1 MIVVKF
7 LRVLSLSKFILK
19 LGEFL
24 FYIGVDIAK
33 SNHEASIID
42 SNGKL
47 VSESFSFSNSIRG
60 LEKFQKFISS
70 FSIDSN
76 NCIIGMEA
84 TGHYWL
90 SLYSFLIDLGFSC
103 IVINPIQSDAFRKMY
118 IRQTKNDSVD
128 SFVIA
133 QILRFGEFSVSH
145 FSDEDTF
152 ALRNLSRF
160 RFALVDEASDWKR
173 KLVAILDQV
182 FPEYSSLFSNIYG
195 VASKELLSKYPLPED
210 MISIPADELAKLL
223 SKCSKGRFGID
234 KAKEIQEKA
243 SNSFGVKFALKS
255 FSFQIKQIIAQI
267 SFLEDQIDDI
277 EDEVSSMI
285 NSLCPVITSITG
297 IGDVLGAAIFSE
309 IGDISR
315 FERAN
320 QLVAYAGLD
329 VAVKQSGNFNAT
341 DTKISKRGSPY
352 LRRAIWLAASVAA
365 FKDPALSVYYQKLR
379 QRGKAHG
386 TAIGAV
392 ARKLTNIIFAVLRDN
407 KAYIPN
413 I

>member
-1 MIVVKF
+1 M
-7 LRVLSLSKFILK
+7 
-19 LGEFL
+19 

-47 VSESFSFSNSIRG
+47 VSESFSFSNSVRG

-90 SLYSFLIDLGFSC
+90 SLYSFLIDLGFYC
-103 IVINPIQSDAFRKMY
+103 VVINPIQSDAFRKMY

-195 VASKELLSKYPLPED
+195 VASKALLSKFPLPED
-210 MISIPADELAKLL
+210 MISIPADELANML
-223 SKCSKGRFGID
+223 SKCSKGHFGID

-267 SFLEDQIDDI
+267 SFLEDQILEI
-277 EDEVSSMI
+277 EEEISSMI

-392 ARKLTNIIFAVLRDN
+392 ARKLTNVIFAVLRDN

>member
-1 MIVVKF
+1 
-7 LRVLSLSKFILK
+7 
-19 LGEFL
+19 
-24 FYIGVDIAK
+24 
-33 SNHEASIID
+33 
-42 SNGKL
+42 
-47 VSESFSFSNSIRG
+47 
-60 LEKFQKFISS
+60 
-70 FSIDSN
+70 
-76 NCIIGMEA
+76 MEA

-195 VASKELLSKYPLPED
+195 VTSKELLSKYPLPED
-210 MISIPADELAKLL
+210 MLSISANELAELL
-223 SKCSKGRFGID
+223 SRCSKGRFGID
-234 KAKEIQEKA
+234 KAKEIQDKA
-243 SNSFGVKFALKS
+243 SNSFGIKFALKS

-267 SFLEDQIDDI
+267 SFLEDQILEIEDQIIEI
-277 EDEVSSMI
+277 EDEISSMI

-352 LRRAIWLAASVAA
+352 LRRAIWLAANVAA
-365 FKDPALSVYYQKLR
+365 FKDPALSLYYQKLR
-379 QRGKAHG
+379 QRGKARG

-407 KAYIPN
+407 KVYVPN

>member
-1 MIVVKF
+1 M
-7 LRVLSLSKFILK
+7 
-19 LGEFL
+19 
-24 FYIGVDIAK
+24 FYVGIDIAK
-33 SNHEASIID
+33 NSHEASIID
-42 SNGKL
+42 SNGNP
-47 VSESFSFSNSIRG
+47 VSKSFSFSNSVKG
-60 LEKFQKFISS
+60 LEKFKRTISS
-70 FSIDSN
+70 FSISSN

-84 TGHYWL
+84 TGHYWV
-90 SLYSFLIDLGFSC
+90 SLYSFLVDLGFAC
-103 IVINPIQSDAFRKMY
+103 IAINPIQSDAFRKMY
-118 IRQTKNDSVD
+118 IRKTKNDSVD
-128 SFVIA
+128 SFIIA
-133 QILRFGEFSVSH
+133 QTLRFGEFSVSN

-152 ALRNLSRF
+152 ALRNLSRY
-160 RFALVDEASDWKR
+160 RFALVDEVSDWKR

-195 VASKELLSKYPLPED
+195 VTSKELLSKYPLPED
-210 MISIPADELAKLL
+210 MLSISTNELAELL

-234 KAKEIQEKA
+234 KAKEIQDKA
-243 SNSFGVKFALKS
+243 SNSFGIKFALKS
-255 FSFQIKQIIAQI
+255 FSFQIKQIINQI
-267 SFLEDQIDDI
+267 SFLEDQVSDI
-277 EDEVSSMI
+277 EEEISSML

-297 IGDVLGAAIFSE
+297 IGDILGASIFSE

-315 FERAN
+315 FKKAS

-352 LRRAIWLAASVAA
+352 LRRSIWLAANVAA

-407 KAYIPN
+407 KAYVPN

>member
-1 MIVVKF
+1 M
-7 LRVLSLSKFILK
+7 
-19 LGEFL
+19 

-33 SNHEASIID
+33 NNHEASIID
-42 SNGKL
+42 SDGKL

-173 KLVAILDQV
+173 KLVCILDQV

-210 MISIPADELAKLL
+210 MISIPADELAKML

-267 SFLEDQIDDI
+267 SFLEDQIADI
-277 EDEVSSMI
+277 EDEISSMI

-365 FKDPALSVYYQKLR
+365 FKDPALSLYYEKLK

>member
-1 MIVVKF
+1 M
-7 LRVLSLSKFILK
+7 
-19 LGEFL
+19 

-33 SNHEASIID
+33 NNHEASIID
-42 SNGKL
+42 SDGKL

-70 FSIDSN
+70 FSIDFN

-195 VASKELLSKYPLPED
+195 VTSKELLSKYPLPED

-243 SNSFGVKFALKS
+243 SNSFGIKFALKS

-267 SFLEDQIDDI
+267 SFIEEQILEI
-277 EDEVSSMI
+277 EDEISSMI

-297 IGDVLGAAIFSE
+297 IGNVLGAAIFSE

-329 VAVKQSGNFNAT
+329 VAV
-341 DTKISKRGSPY
+341 
-352 LRRAIWLAASVAA
+352 
-365 FKDPALSVYYQKLR
+365 
-379 QRGKAHG
+379 
-386 TAIGAV
+386 
-392 ARKLTNIIFAVLRDN
+392 
-407 KAYIPN
+407 
-413 I
+413 

>member
-1 MIVVKF
+1 M
-7 LRVLSLSKFILK
+7 
-19 LGEFL
+19 

-33 SNHEASIID
+33 NNHEASIID

-76 NCIIGMEA
+76 NCIVGMEA

-90 SLYSFLIDLGFSC
+90 SLYSFLIDFGFSC

-210 MISIPADELAKLL
+210 MISIPADELAKML

-267 SFLEDQIDDI
+267 SFLEDQIADI
-277 EDEVSSMI
+277 EDEISSMI

-365 FKDPALSVYYQKLR
+365 FRDPALSLYYQKLR

-407 KAYIPN
+407 KAYISN

>member
-1 MIVVKF
+1 M
-7 LRVLSLSKFILK
+7 
-19 LGEFL
+19 

-33 SNHEASIID
+33 NNHEASIID
-42 SNGKL
+42 SDGKL

-60 LEKFQKFISS
+60 LKKFQNFISS

-152 ALRNLSRF
+152 SLRNLSRF
-160 RFALVDEASDWKR
+160 RFALVDEAADWKR

-195 VASKELLSKYPLPED
+195 VTSKELLSKYPLPED

-223 SKCSKGRFGID
+223 SKCSRGRFGID

-267 SFLEDQIDDI
+267 SFLEEQILQI
-277 EDEVSSMI
+277 EDEISSMI
-285 NSLCPVITSITG
+285 NSLCTVITSITG
-297 IGDVLGAAIFSE
+297 IGNVLGAAILSE

>member
-1 MIVVKF
+1 M
-7 LRVLSLSKFILK
+7 
-19 LGEFL
+19 

-33 SNHEASIID
+33 NNHEASIID

-90 SLYSFLIDLGFSC
+90 SLYSFLIDLGFSSV
-103 IVINPIQSDAFRKMY
+103 VINPIQSDAFRKMY

-152 ALRNLSRF
+152 ALRNLYRF

-173 KLVAILDQV
+173 NLVAILDQV

-223 SKCSKGRFGID
+223 SKCSKGYFGID

-267 SFLEDQIDDI
+267 SFLEDQILEI
-277 EDEVSSMI
+277 EDEISSMI

-297 IGDVLGAAIFSE
+297 IGDILGAAIFSE

-341 DTKISKRGSPY
+341 DTKISKRGLPY
-352 LRRAIWLAASVAA
+352 LRRVIWLAASVAA

-386 TAIGAV
+386 TSIGAV

-407 KAYIPN
+407 KTYIPN

>member
-1 MIVVKF
+1 M
-7 LRVLSLSKFILK
+7 
-19 LGEFL
+19 

-33 SNHEASIID
+33 NNHEASIID
-42 SNGKL
+42 SDGKL

-70 FSIDSN
+70 FSINSN

-128 SFVIA
+128 SFVIS

-160 RFALVDEASDWKR
+160 RFALVDEVSDWKR

-195 VASKELLSKYPLPED
+195 VTSKELLSKYPLPED
-210 MISIPADELAKLL
+210 MISISTDELAKLL
-223 SKCSKGRFGID
+223 SKCSRGRFGID

-267 SFLEDQIDDI
+267 SFLEQQILEI
-277 EDEVSSMI
+277 EDEISSMI

-297 IGDVLGAAIFSE
+297 IGNVLGAAIFSE

-315 FERAN
+315 FEKAN

>member
-1 MIVVKF
+1 M
-7 LRVLSLSKFILK
+7 
-19 LGEFL
+19 

-33 SNHEASIID
+33 NNHEASIID
-42 SNGKL
+42 SDGKL

-70 FSIDSN
+70 FSINSN

-128 SFVIA
+128 SFVIS

-210 MISIPADELAKLL
+210 MISIPADELANLL

-267 SFLEDQIDDI
+267 SFLEQQILEI
-277 EDEVSSMI
+277 EDEISSMI

-297 IGDVLGAAIFSE
+297 IGNILGAAIFSE

-315 FERAN
+315 FEKAN

>member
-1 MIVVKF
+1 M
-7 LRVLSLSKFILK
+7 
-19 LGEFL
+19 

-33 SNHEASIID
+33 NNHEASIID

-47 VSESFSFSNSIRG
+47 VSESFSFSNSIKG

-90 SLYSFLIDLGFSC
+90 SLYSFLIDLGFYC
-103 IVINPIQSDAFRKMY
+103 VVINPIQSDAFRKMY

-195 VASKELLSKYPLPED
+195 VTSKELLSNYPLPED
-210 MISIPADELAKLL
+210 MISISADELAKLL

-267 SFLEDQIDDI
+267 SFLEDQIADI
-277 EDEVSSMI
+277 EDEISSMI

-352 LRRAIWLAASVAA
+352 LRRSIWLAASVAA
-365 FKDPALSVYYQKLR
+365 FKDPALSIYYQKLR

-407 KAYIPN
+407 KTYIPN
-413 I
+413 V

>member
-1 MIVVKF
+1 M
-7 LRVLSLSKFILK
+7 L
-19 LGEFL
+19 
-24 FYIGVDIAK
+24 YIGIDIAK
-33 SNHEASIID
+33 NKHEASIID

-47 VSESFSFSNSIRG
+47 VSDSFSFSNSIKG
-60 LEKFQKFISS
+60 LEKFQKLISS

-160 RFALVDEASDWKR
+160 RFALVDETSDWKR

-182 FPEYSSLFSNIYG
+182 FPEYSSLFSNIYS
-195 VASKELLSKYPLPED
+195 VTSKELLSKYPLPKD
-210 MISIPADELAKLL
+210 MISIPANDLAILL

-234 KAKEIQEKA
+234 KAKEIQDKA
-243 SNSFGVKFALKS
+243 TNSFG
-255 FSFQIKQIIAQI
+255 IK
-267 SFLEDQIDDI
+267 
-277 EDEVSSMI
+277 
-285 NSLCPVITSITG
+285 LCS
-297 IGDVLGAAIFSE
+297 
-309 IGDISR
+309 
-315 FERAN
+315 
-320 QLVAYAGLD
+320 
-329 VAVKQSGNFNAT
+329 
-341 DTKISKRGSPY
+341 
-352 LRRAIWLAASVAA
+352 
-365 FKDPALSVYYQKLR
+365 
-379 QRGKAHG
+379 
-386 TAIGAV
+386 
-392 ARKLTNIIFAVLRDN
+392 
-407 KAYIPN
+407 
-413 I
+413 

>member
-1 MIVVKF
+1 MVAVCLTRFDCRK
-7 LRVLSLSKFILK
+7 VPEGLSLSKFILE
-19 LGEFL
+19 LGDFM
-24 FYIGVDIAK
+24 FYIGIDIAK
-33 SNHEASIID
+33 NSHEASIID

-47 VSESFSFSNSIRG
+47 VTGPFSFSNSVRG
-60 LEKFQKFISS
+60 LEKFERIISS
-70 FSIDSN
+70 FSLSNN
-76 NCIIGMEA
+76 NCIICMEA

-103 IVINPIQSDAFRKMY
+103 VVINPIQSDAFRKMY

-133 QILRFGEFSVSH
+133 QILRFGEFSISH

-182 FPEYSSLFSNIYG
+182 FPEYSSLFSNVFG
-195 VASKELLSKYPLPED
+195 VASKALLSKFPFPED

-223 SKCSKGRFGID
+223 SKCSKEHFGID

-267 SFLEDQIDDI
+267 SFL
-277 EDEVSSMI
+277 
-285 NSLCPVITSITG
+285 
-297 IGDVLGAAIFSE
+297 
-309 IGDISR
+309 
-315 FERAN
+315 
-320 QLVAYAGLD
+320 
-329 VAVKQSGNFNAT
+329 
-341 DTKISKRGSPY
+341 
-352 LRRAIWLAASVAA
+352 
-365 FKDPALSVYYQKLR
+365 
-379 QRGKAHG
+379 
-386 TAIGAV
+386 
-392 ARKLTNIIFAVLRDN
+392 
-407 KAYIPN
+407 
-413 I
+413 

>member
-19 LGEFL
+19 LGDFM

-33 SNHEASIID
+33 NNHEASIID
-42 SNGKL
+42 SDGKL

-210 MISIPADELAKLL
+210 IISISAEKLAKLL
-223 SKCSKGRFGID
+223 SKCSKGHFGIA

-267 SFLEDQIDDI
+267 SFLEDQILEI
-277 EDEVSSMI
+277 EDEISSMI

>member
-1 MIVVKF
+1 M
-7 LRVLSLSKFILK
+7 
-19 LGEFL
+19 

-47 VSESFSFSNSIRG
+47 VSESFSFSNSIKG

-90 SLYSFLIDLGFSC
+90 SLYSFLIDLGFSSV
-103 IVINPIQSDAFRKMY
+103 VINPIQSDAFRKMY
-118 IRQTKNDSVD
+118 IRLTKNDSVD

-195 VASKELLSKYPLPED
+195 VTSKELLSKYPLPED

-267 SFLEDQIDDI
+267 SFLEDQILEI
-277 EDEVSSMI
+277 EDEISSMI
-285 NSLCPVITSITG
+285 NSLCPVITSIIG
-297 IGDVLGAAIFSE
+297 IGNVLGATIFSE
-309 IGDISR
+309 IGEISR
-315 FERAN
+315 FEKAN

-365 FKDPALSVYYQKLR
+365 FKDPALSLYYQKLR

>member
-1 MIVVKF
+1 M
-7 LRVLSLSKFILK
+7 
-19 LGEFL
+19 

-33 SNHEASIID
+33 NNHEASIID

-103 IVINPIQSDAFRKMY
+103 VVINPIQSDAFRKMY

-210 MISIPADELAKLL
+210 MISIPADELAKML
-223 SKCSKGRFGID
+223 SKCSRGRFGID

-243 SNSFGVKFALKS
+243 SNSFGIKFALKS

-267 SFLEDQIDDI
+267 SFIEEQILEI
-277 EDEVSSMI
+277 EDEISFMI
-285 NSLCPVITSITG
+285 NYLCPVITSITG
-297 IGDVLGAAIFSE
+297 IGNVLGAAIFSE

>member
-1 MIVVKF
+1 M
-7 LRVLSLSKFILK
+7 
-19 LGEFL
+19 

-33 SNHEASIID
+33 NNHEASIID

-90 SLYSFLIDLGFSC
+90 SLYSFLIDLGFSSV
-103 IVINPIQSDAFRKMY
+103 VINPIQSDAFRKMY

-152 ALRNLSRF
+152 ALRNLYRF

-173 KLVAILDQV
+173 NLVAILDQV

-223 SKCSKGRFGID
+223 SKCSKGHFGID

-267 SFLEDQIDDI
+267 SFLEDQILEI
-277 EDEVSSMI
+277 EDEISSMI

-297 IGDVLGAAIFSE
+297 IGDILGAAIFSE

-341 DTKISKRGSPY
+341 DTKISKRGLPY
-352 LRRAIWLAASVAA
+352 LRRVIWLAASVAA

-386 TAIGAV
+386 TSIGAV

-407 KAYIPN
+407 KTYIPN

>member
-1 MIVVKF
+1 M
-7 LRVLSLSKFILK
+7 
-19 LGEFL
+19 

-33 SNHEASIID
+33 NNHEASIID

-47 VSESFSFSNSIRG
+47 VSESFSFPNSVKG

-76 NCIIGMEA
+76 NCIVGMEA

-103 IVINPIQSDAFRKMY
+103 VVINPIQSDAFRKMY

-173 KLVAILDQV
+173 KLVCILDQV

-210 MISIPADELAKLL
+210 MISIPADELANISVSYTHLTLPTILL
-223 SKCSKGRFGID
+223 
-234 KAKEIQEKA
+234 
-243 SNSFGVKFALKS
+243 V
-255 FSFQIKQIIAQI
+255 
-267 SFLEDQIDDI
+267 
-277 EDEVSSMI
+277 
-285 NSLCPVITSITG
+285 
-297 IGDVLGAAIFSE
+297 
-309 IGDISR
+309 
-315 FERAN
+315 
-320 QLVAYAGLD
+320 
-329 VAVKQSGNFNAT
+329 
-341 DTKISKRGSPY
+341 
-352 LRRAIWLAASVAA
+352 
-365 FKDPALSVYYQKLR
+365 
-379 QRGKAHG
+379 
-386 TAIGAV
+386 
-392 ARKLTNIIFAVLRDN
+392 
-407 KAYIPN
+407 
-413 I
+413 

>member
-1 MIVVKF
+1 M
-7 LRVLSLSKFILK
+7 
-19 LGEFL
+19 

-47 VSESFSFSNSIRG
+47 VSESFSFSNSIKG

-103 IVINPIQSDAFRKMY
+103 VVINPIQSDAFRKMY

-195 VASKELLSKYPLPED
+195 VTSKELLSKYPLPED
-210 MISIPADELAKLL
+210 MISIPADELAMLL
-223 SKCSKGRFGID
+223 SKCSRGRFGID

-267 SFLEDQIDDI
+267 SFLEDQILEI
-277 EDEVSSMI
+277 EDEISSMI

-297 IGDVLGAAIFSE
+297 IGDVLGAVIFSE

-407 KAYIPN
+407 KAYVPN

>member
-1 MIVVKF
+1 M
-7 LRVLSLSKFILK
+7 
-19 LGEFL
+19 

-33 SNHEASIID
+33 NNHEASIID

-60 LEKFQKFISS
+60 LKKFQKFISS

-152 ALRNLSRF
+152 SLRNLSRF
-160 RFALVDEASDWKR
+160 RFALVDEAADWKR

-195 VASKELLSKYPLPED
+195 VTSKELLSKYPLPED

-223 SKCSKGRFGID
+223 SKCSRGRFGID

-267 SFLEDQIDDI
+267 SFLEEQILQI
-277 EDEVSSMI
+277 EDEISSMI
-285 NSLCPVITSITG
+285 NSLCTVITSITG
-297 IGDVLGAAIFSE
+297 IGNVLGAAILSE

>member
-1 MIVVKF
+1 M
-7 LRVLSLSKFILK
+7 
-19 LGEFL
+19 

-33 SNHEASIID
+33 YNHEASIID

-90 SLYSFLIDLGFSC
+90 SLYSFLIDLGFYC
-103 IVINPIQSDAFRKMY
+103 VVINPIQSDAFRKMY
-118 IRQTKNDSVD
+118 IRQAKNDSVD

-133 QILRFGEFSVSH
+133 QILRFGEFSLSH

-210 MISIPADELAKLL
+210 MISIPADELAMLL

-267 SFLEDQIDDI
+267 SFLEDQII
-277 EDEVSSMI
+277 ELEDEISSMI

-297 IGDVLGAAIFSE
+297 IGD
-309 IGDISR
+309 
-315 FERAN
+315 
-320 QLVAYAGLD
+320 
-329 VAVKQSGNFNAT
+329 
-341 DTKISKRGSPY
+341 
-352 LRRAIWLAASVAA
+352 
-365 FKDPALSVYYQKLR
+365 
-379 QRGKAHG
+379 
-386 TAIGAV
+386 V